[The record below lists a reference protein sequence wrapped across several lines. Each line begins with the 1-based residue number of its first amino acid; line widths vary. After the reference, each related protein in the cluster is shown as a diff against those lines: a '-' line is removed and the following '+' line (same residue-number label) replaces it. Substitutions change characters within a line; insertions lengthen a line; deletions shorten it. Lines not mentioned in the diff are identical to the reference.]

1 MVQRVACG
9 GGGKDAMGAL
19 RESETR
25 PSLEAARRAAALPAA
40 ACLVLHTARSVCDYE
55 MGFFK
60 RQDLWPWQ
68 LEGGRRQPETRL
80 QSGV

>member
-25 PSLEAARRAAALPAA
+25 PRGATRTGESIGAVREGLHKAHTGAAGPRDPKQHVTMHAERRMLI
-40 ACLVLHTARSVCDYE
+40 
-55 MGFFK
+55 GFMYC
-60 RQDLWPWQ
+60 
-68 LEGGRRQPETRL
+68 
-80 QSGV
+80 SGFTMLASS